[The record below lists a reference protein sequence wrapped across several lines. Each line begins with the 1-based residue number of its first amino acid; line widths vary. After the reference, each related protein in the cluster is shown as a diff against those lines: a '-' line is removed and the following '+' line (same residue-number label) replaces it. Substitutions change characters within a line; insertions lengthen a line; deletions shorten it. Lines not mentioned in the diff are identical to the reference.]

1 MTALQQRALTRHS
14 YRSDNLGRHADVM
27 QAKHAVQR
35 FKIPARR
42 LEAAVQI
49 GRTLTS
55 SVGPFLDLGNVAS
68 EAGALV
74 HEPLQ

>member
-1 MTALQQRALTRHS
+1 
-14 YRSDNLGRHADVM
+14 M
-27 QAKHAVQR
+27 QAKNAVQR